1 MRDCST
7 LVGYSLVVY
16 SHGAS
21 QRSAALVATDT
32 RSGASA
38 RMAALRDRMGTFW
51 IPVGFFLFFPSR
63 SNRRIASRHS
73 GGKRSVL

>member
-21 QRSAALVATDT
+21 QRSAALVATET

-51 IPVGFFLFFPSR
+51 YRSGSFFPSR

-73 GGKRSVL
+73 GGKRSAL